1 MPWCACL
8 VRVAC
13 ARPGTPKDGDPTAVD
28 SKCFPAVASS
38 IYLRSLPPLFR
49 RPRSTRSRS
58 AASTCVRPRKKN
70 TRRCRA
76 PWKSWAATATD
87 GTPHRSLPQL
97 HGHTYA
103 VPRSIHVALAIGGAA
118 RRASRFPPTV
128 AATVGACFFLRAR
141 FRGFHEP
148 IQSPAPRALRGCC
161 PCLLI
166 KRRAEGPASPESR
179 TRTQ

>member
-1 MPWCACL
+1 MLVVRDRALMPWCACL

-118 RRASRFPPTV
+118 RRASRFLRQLPPLLALASSCGLGFV
-128 AATVGACFFLRAR
+128 ASMSRSNRLLPVPCAAAAHAC
-141 FRGFHEP
+141 
-148 IQSPAPRALRGCC
+148 
-161 PCLLI
+161 
-166 KRRAEGPASPESR
+166 
-179 TRTQ
+179 